1 MPKSGKFINK
11 EKASMIIM
19 KAKKAFD
26 NNKYFKAQ
34 TCAIIERCNKFSKLY
49 LEIGG
54 KLLFDGHASRV
65 LPGYN
70 GTNKIKLLKR
80 LKNQIEVLYCISS
93 KELEKGK
100 TWSDTGLTLD
110 KLAIKETTALKKE
123 GIKVLG
129 IVATRCNGGKKVIQL
144 KKKLKKLKIN
154 LFYTKEIKGYP
165 NNLKLVF
172 GKNGFELQA
181 RIKTTKKIIIIT
193 GAGAGSGKMFTC
205 MSQIY
210 QDYKEGID
218 SGYAKWET
226 FPIWNLPLNHPVNIA
241 YEAATADLGDRN
253 LLDLRHK
260 KAYGINAV
268 NYNRDIENFD
278 LLKKIINEFVPKSNY
293 MHSYKSP
300 TDMGINHAK
309 EGIIDDTLVQEASK
323 QEILR
328 RYYFFIKRVKDGDNQ
343 KRTIKRMKEL
353 LKKANIKL

>member
-1 MPKSGKFINK
+1 METKIG
-11 EKASMIIM
+11 
-19 KAKKAFD
+19 FD
-26 NNKYFKAQ
+26 NEKYFNAQ
-34 TCAIIERCNKFSKLY
+34 TNAIIKRCSKFSKLY

-65 LPGYN
+65 LPGYD
-70 GTNKIKLLKR
+70 GRNKIKLLKQ
-80 LKNQIEVLYCISS
+80 LKNEIEVLYCINS

-100 TWSDTGLTLD
+100 TWSDTKLTLD
-110 KLAIKETTALKKE
+110 KLAIKETKELKKN

-129 IVATRCNGGKKVIQL
+129 IVATRFCGQKKVIKLKQEL
-144 KKKLKKLKIN
+144 KKEKIN

-172 GKNGFELQA
+172 GKNGFDCQD
-181 RIKTTKKIIIIT
+181 RINTTRKIIVVT
-193 GAGAGSGKMFTC
+193 GAGAGSGKMFAC

-210 QDYKEGID
+210 QDDKLKVN

-241 YEAATADLGDRN
+241 YEAATADLGDKN
-253 LLDLRHK
+253 MLDLRHK
-260 KAYGINAV
+260 KAYGIPSV

-278 LLKKIINEFVPKSNY
+278 LLKKIINEFVPKENY

-309 EGIIDDTLVQEASK
+309 EGIINDSIVQTASK

-328 RYYFFIKRVKDGDNQ
+328 RFYFFSERVKQRASKKDTM
-343 KRTIKRMKEL
+343 KRLNEL